1 MDENQLQRFLLWV
14 GRLAGLV
21 GVLICAVA
29 VVARLSGAHQMMG
42 FEAGSV
48 LQAGV
53 TLMVLGC
60 LGYLALLAR
69 RK

>member
-1 MDENQLQRFLLWV
+1 MNEDQLQKFLLWV

-21 GVLICAVA
+21 GVLVCAFA
-29 VVARLSGAHQMMG
+29 VVARLSGFYQLLD
-42 FEAGSV
+42 FQV
-48 LQAGV
+48 LTVMQAGV
-53 TLMVLGC
+53 AAMVLGC